1 MTEKAYRQVIEYIRK
16 GICNHTFSLGERL
29 PSERE
34 MSEQLGVSRNS
45 VREAL
50 RVLDIMGVVHTHQGA
65 GNFISDDFGK
75 NLVETMSMMYA
86 LNCLDNRQVCEF
98 RHALE
103 LRAFYL
109 AAERI
114 TKEEIEQMKQYLYQI
129 ENSASDEQMAQ
140 GDRMFHYALV
150 QASQSWLMI
159 KNIEALNEV
168 IDIFIRDIRH
178 VILKNPE
185 GGKRLQDSH
194 WKIVEALE
202 KKDMEMGSNALNS
215 HFAYI
220 KAQI

>member
-16 GICNHTFSLGERL
+16 GICNHTFTLGEKL

-34 MSEQLGVSRNS
+34 MAEQLSVSRNS

-86 LNCLDNRQVCEF
+86 LNRLDNRQICEF

-114 TKEEIEQMKQYLYQI
+114 TDKEIEQMKKYLHQI
-129 ENSASDEQMAQ
+129 EHSTSDMQMAQ

-178 VILKNPE
+178 VVLKNPE
-185 GGKRLQDSH
+185 GGKKLQDSH
-194 WKIVEALE
+194 WKIVKALE
-202 KKDMEMGSNALNS
+202 KKDLEMGSIALNS

-220 KAQI
+220 KEQL